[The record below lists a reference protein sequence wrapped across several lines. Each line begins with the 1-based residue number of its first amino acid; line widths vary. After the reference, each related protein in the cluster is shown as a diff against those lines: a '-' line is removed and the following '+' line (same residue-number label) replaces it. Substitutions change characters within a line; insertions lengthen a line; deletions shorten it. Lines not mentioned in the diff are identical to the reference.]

1 MTAETTDVRWDMDGA
16 VAVVRLARP
25 DKGNALSDRL
35 VRELVAVLVE
45 ADRRPDVGAIVLE
58 GEGRHF
64 CAGGDLNDF
73 LAAQARPLED
83 GYEEI
88 APAMELFRLGF
99 SLRTPVVA
107 AVQGASRGGGV
118 GLVALAHLAVADP
131 GATFALPEVRLGL
144 FPYAIFPLLARA
156 MGPRRSLELALT
168 GRSFGAEEALAW
180 GLVHAVSDQPHEE
193 VRRWAEVLASRSRVA
208 VRTGL
213 EAFGR
218 LTDPGAWP
226 FDYLGLLRLLAFK
239 SEALGAGV
247 RQALDHGPGADGGRG

>member
-1 MTAETTDVRWDMDGA
+1 MSDVVWEVEDR

-35 VRELVAVLVE
+35 VAELVAALCE
-45 ADRRPDVGAIVLE
+45 ADGRSDVGAVVLE
-58 GEGRHF
+58 AEGRHF

-73 LAAQARPLED
+73 LAAQAKPVEA
-83 GYEEI
+83 GYEDI

-131 GATFALPEVRLGL
+131 GATFALPEVSLGL
-144 FPYAIFPLLARA
+144 FPFAIFPLLARA

-168 GRSFGAEEALAW
+168 GRTFGAEEALAY
-180 GLVHAVSDQPHEE
+180 GLVQAVSEQAREQA
-193 VRRWAEVLASRSRVA
+193 RAWARTLAGRSPVA

-213 EAFGR
+213 EAYGR

-226 FDYLGLLRLLAFK
+226 FDYLGLLRLVTFK
-239 SEALGAGV
+239 SEALGANV
-247 RQALDHGPGADGGRG
+247 RRFLGGARGGDGGEA

>member
-1 MTAETTDVRWDMDGA
+1 MTAEAEDLRWDLDGS
-16 VAVVRLARP
+16 VAVVRLSRP
-25 DKGNALSDRL
+25 DKGNALSERL
-35 VRELVAVLVE
+35 VRELVAALQE
-45 ADRRPDVGAIVLE
+45 ADRRADVGAIVLE
-58 GEGRHF
+58 AEGRHF

-73 LAAQARPLED
+73 LAARSHSV
-83 GYEEI
+83 EEAYDAI
-88 APAMELFRLGF
+88 GPAMELFRLGF
-99 SLRTPVVA
+99 SLRTPLVA

-156 MGPRRSLELALT
+156 MGPRRSLQLALT
-168 GRSFGAEEALAW
+168 GRQFSAEEALSW
-180 GLVHAVSDQPHEE
+180 GLVHAVSDRPQQAA
-193 VRRWAEVLASRSRVA
+193 RDWAHDLASKSRLA

-247 RQALDHGPGADGGRG
+247 RRALDRDPGQDGGKG